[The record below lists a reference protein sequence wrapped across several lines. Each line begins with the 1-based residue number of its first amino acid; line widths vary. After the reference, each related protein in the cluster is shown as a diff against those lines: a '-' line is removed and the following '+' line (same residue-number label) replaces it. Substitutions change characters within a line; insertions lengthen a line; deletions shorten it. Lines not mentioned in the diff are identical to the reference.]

1 MKKIMRLFLGVLIAS
16 AFTLLATQDESAA
29 INYNKPNSGVDV
41 SATQR
46 TFADE
51 VFGDNSPRAVV
62 SYKKLNDYKTGRV
75 VEFDGRKYKPGSIV
89 ILTAEKRLYHVINSK
104 KAKVYLIGVGRY
116 GFTWSGKSHI
126 SKKAEWPSWRPPAE
140 MLQRDPDL
148 PKFMKGGLKNPLG
161 ARALYLGS
169 SLYRIH
175 GTNAPWTLGRSSSSG
190 CIRMANADVIDL
202 YKRVRVGAQV
212 YVYH

>member
-1 MKKIMRLFLGVLIAS
+1 MNKIMRALFGVLVAS
-16 AFTLLATQDESAA
+16 MFIILSSQDETAA
-29 INYNKPNSGVDV
+29 INYNKPQHGVDV
-41 SATQR
+41 HATQR
-46 TFADE
+46 TFADDI
-51 VFGDNSPRAVV
+51 FGDSTPRAVV
-62 SYKKLNDYKTGRV
+62 SYKKLNDYRTGRV
-75 VEFDGRKYKPGSIV
+75 VDFDGSKYKPGSIV

-116 GFTWSGKSHI
+116 GFTWAGKSHVAR
-126 SKKAEWPSWRPPAE
+126 KAEWPSWRPPAE

-175 GTNAPWTLGRSSSSG
+175 GTNAPWTLGRSASSG